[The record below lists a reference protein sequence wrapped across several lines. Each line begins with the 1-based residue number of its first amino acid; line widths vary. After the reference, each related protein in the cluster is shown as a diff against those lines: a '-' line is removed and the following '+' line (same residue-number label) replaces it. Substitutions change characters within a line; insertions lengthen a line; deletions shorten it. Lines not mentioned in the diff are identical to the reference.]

1 MLDIA
6 GLLKES
12 LTIVA
17 LVFVM
22 MVVVDYINVATK
34 GKLKGLLKGG
44 QWRQYVTSSL
54 LGAAPGCAGSFMT
67 VSLYVHGLISFGA
80 IVGGM
85 IATSGDEAFVMLS
98 LFPREALMLFGLL
111 FILGLFFSWLTDK
124 LVPQFKFK
132 PSPECPLHEFHPEK
146 ESLKHYLTKHIW
158 SHIIKQ
164 HLIRVFLWTFVVLFA
179 LEVTLNYWN
188 LEAFIK
194 THLVWMLLIS
204 GLVGIL
210 PESGPHLIFVMMFAR
225 GVIPFSVL
233 FTSSF
238 VQDGHGL
245 LPLLSYTVK
254 DSIIIKL
261 FNLAFGL
268 LVGFIFY
275 SFGW

>member
-22 MVVVDYINVATK
+22 MVVVDYVNVATK

-44 QWRQYVTSSL
+44 QWRQYVASSF
-54 LGAAPGCAGSFMT
+54 LGVAPGCAGSFMT

-98 LFPREALMLFGLL
+98 LFPRKALMLFALL
-111 FILGLFFSWLTDK
+111 FVLGLFFSWLTDR

-132 PSPECPLHEFHPEK
+132 PSQECPLREFHPEK
-146 ESLKHYLTKHIW
+146 ESLRHYLTKHIW
-158 SHIIKQ
+158 SHIIKR

-179 LEVTLNYWN
+179 LEVALNYWN

-194 THLVWMLLIS
+194 THLVWVLLIS
-204 GLVGIL
+204 GLVGVL
-210 PESGPHLIFVMMFAR
+210 PESGPHFIFVMMFAR

-245 LPLLSYTVK
+245 LPLLSYTIK

-268 LVGFIFY
+268 MVGFIFY
-275 SFGW
+275 SLGW